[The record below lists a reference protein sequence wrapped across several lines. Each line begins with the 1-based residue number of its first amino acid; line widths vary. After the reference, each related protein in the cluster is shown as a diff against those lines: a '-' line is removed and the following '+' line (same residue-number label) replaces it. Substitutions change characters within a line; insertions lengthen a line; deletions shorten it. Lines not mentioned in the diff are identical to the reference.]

1 MGSQRVRDTTKA
13 TQHIHTM
20 SVLWLKLSR
29 SQSQVSV
36 VKLRVCLPSVHTPQ
50 ENTQWE
56 RKESGEKPRSTL
68 GGDTAFK
75 YIAAFY
81 PLKRQAAARHAL
93 T

>member
-1 MGSQRVRDTTKA
+1 
-13 TQHIHTM
+13 M

-56 RKESGEKPRSTL
+56 RKENGEKPRSTL

-75 YIAAFY
+75 YISAFY